1 MVSYEELGARI
12 IISFGDSGVFLTES
26 TLWGFVVAIVLAILG
41 IWLGSGLQK
50 VPKGKQVIAETI
62 VKFIYNFSDE
72 NLGKENR
79 RFAPYIGTIF
89 AFILVGSSLGVLG
102 LRPLTASLNV
112 TAALAA
118 LTFLLI
124 QISAIKT
131 HGVKGRLKEMC
142 EPYPFM
148 FPLEVIEACT
158 LPVSLALRLFGNIL
172 GGLIVVEL
180 WMHLMEYLSG
190 LICNVPFLRAVT
202 VLPINAFFDMF
213 EPVIQTY
220 IFTML
225 TMINLYT
232 AIKVTE
238 AHAQVAHTGESKAK
252 KKFKKEKEDILTE
265 V

>member
-1 MVSYEELGARI
+1 MVSYDELGARI
-12 IISFGDSGVFLTES
+12 IISFGDGSVFITES
-26 TLWGFVVAIVLAILG
+26 TLWGLIVAAILAVLG
-41 IWLGSGLQK
+41 IWLGSGLEK
-50 VPKGKQVIAETI
+50 IPKGKQVIAEFI
-62 VKFIYNFSDE
+62 VGWLYKFTDA

-79 RFAPYIGTIF
+79 GYAPYIGTIF
-89 AFILVGSSLGVLG
+89 GFILLGSSLGIFG
-102 LRPLTASLNV
+102 IRPITGSLNV
-112 TAALAA
+112 TAALAV

-124 QISAIKT
+124 QSSAIRT
-131 HGVKGRLKEMC
+131 HGVKGRIKEMC

-180 WMHLMEYLSG
+180 WMHLMEYLSS
-190 LICNVPFLRAVT
+190 LVCNVPFLRAVT

-220 IFTML
+220 IFTLL

-238 AHAQVAHTGESKAK
+238 SHGQLAQGNRK
-252 KKFKKEKEDILTE
+252 
-265 V
+265 

>member
-1 MVSYEELGARI
+1 MVSYDELGARI
-12 IISFGDSGVFLTES
+12 IISFGDGSVFITES
-26 TLWGFVVAIVLAILG
+26 TLWGLIVAAILAVLG
-41 IWLGSGLQK
+41 IWLGSGLEK
-50 VPKGKQVIAETI
+50 IPKGKQVIAEFI
-62 VKFIYNFSDE
+62 VGWLYKFTDA

-79 RFAPYIGTIF
+79 GYAPYIGTIF
-89 AFILVGSSLGVLG
+89 GFILLGSSLGIFG
-102 LRPLTASLNV
+102 IRPITASLNV
-112 TAALAA
+112 TAALAV

-124 QISAIKT
+124 QSSAIRT
-131 HGVKGRLKEMC
+131 HGVKGRIKEMC

-158 LPVSLALRLFGNIL
+158 LPMSLALRLFGNIL

-180 WMHLMEYLSG
+180 WMHLMEYLSS
-190 LICNVPFLRAVT
+190 LVCNVPFLRAVT

-220 IFTML
+220 IFTLL

-238 AHAQVAHTGESKAK
+238 SHGQLAQGNRK
-252 KKFKKEKEDILTE
+252 
-265 V
+265 

>member
-1 MVSYEELGARI
+1 MVSYDELGARI
-12 IISFGDSGVFLTES
+12 IISFGDGSVFITES
-26 TLWGFVVAIVLAILG
+26 TLWGLIVAAILAVLG
-41 IWLGSGLQK
+41 IWLGSGLEK
-50 VPKGKQVIAETI
+50 IPKGKQVIAEFI
-62 VKFIYNFSDE
+62 VGWLYKFTDA

-79 RFAPYIGTIF
+79 GYAPYIGTIF
-89 AFILVGSSLGVLG
+89 GFILLGSSLGIFG
-102 LRPLTASLNV
+102 IRPITASLNV
-112 TAALAA
+112 TAALAV

-124 QISAIKT
+124 QSSAIRT
-131 HGVKGRLKEMC
+131 HGVKGRIKEMC

-180 WMHLMEYLSG
+180 WMHLMEYLSS
-190 LICNVPFLRAVT
+190 LVCNVPFLRAVT

-220 IFTML
+220 IFTLL

-238 AHAQVAHTGESKAK
+238 SHGQLAQGNRE
-252 KKFKKEKEDILTE
+252 
-265 V
+265 

>member
-12 IISFGDSGVFLTES
+12 IISFGDGSVFITES
-26 TLWGFVVAIVLAILG
+26 TLWGIIVAIILAVLG
-41 IWLGSGLQK
+41 IWLGSGLEK
-50 VPKGKQVIAETI
+50 IPKGKQVVAELI
-62 VKFIYNFSDE
+62 VGWIYNFCDQ

-79 RFAPYIGTIF
+79 GYAPYIGTIF
-89 AFILVGSSLGVLG
+89 CFILLGSSLGVFG
-102 LRPLTASLNV
+102 IRPITASLNV

-124 QISAIKT
+124 QTSAIRT
-131 HGVKGRLKEMC
+131 HGLKGRLKEMC

-148 FPLEVIEACT
+148 FPLEIIEACT

-172 GGLIVVEL
+172 GGLIVVDL
-180 WMHLMEYLSG
+180 WMYFMEWLSS
-190 LICNVPFLRAVT
+190 LICDVPFLRAVT

-225 TMINLYT
+225 TMLNLYT

-238 AHAQVAHTGESKAK
+238 SHGQLAHG
-252 KKFKKEKEDILTE
+252 KKE
-265 V
+265 

>member
-12 IISFGDSGVFLTES
+12 IISFGDGSVFITES
-26 TLWGFVVAIVLAILG
+26 TLWGIVVAAVLAVLG
-41 IWLGSGLQK
+41 IWLGSGLEK
-50 VPKGKQVIAETI
+50 IPKGKQAIAELI
-62 VKFIYNFSDE
+62 VGWIYNFCDQ

-79 RFAPYIGTIF
+79 AYAPYIGTIF
-89 AFILVGSSLGVLG
+89 GFILLGSSLGVFG
-102 LRPLTASLNV
+102 IRPITASLNV

-124 QISAIKT
+124 QTSAIRT
-131 HGVKGRLKEMC
+131 HGLKGRLKEMC
-142 EPYPFM
+142 QPYPFM

-172 GGLIVVEL
+172 GGLMGVDL
-180 WMHLMEYLSG
+180 WMYFMEWLSSH
-190 LICNVPFLRAVT
+190 ICDVPFLRAVT
-202 VLPINAFFDMF
+202 VLPVNAFFDMF

-225 TMINLYT
+225 TMLNLYT

-238 AHAQVAHTGESKAK
+238 SHGQIAQGSRE
-252 KKFKKEKEDILTE
+252 
-265 V
+265 

>member
-1 MVSYEELGARI
+1 MISYEELGARI
-12 IISFGDSGVFLTES
+12 IISFGDGSIFITES
-26 TLWGFVVAIVLAILG
+26 TLWGIVVAVVLAVLG

-50 VPKGKQVIAETI
+50 IPKGKQVIAELI
-62 VKFIYNFSDE
+62 VGWIYKFSDQ

-79 RFAPYIGTIF
+79 CYAPYIGTIF
-89 AFILVGSSLGVLG
+89 GFILLGSSLGIFG
-102 LRPLTASLNV
+102 IRPITASLNV

-124 QISAIKT
+124 QTSAIRT
-131 HGVKGRLKEMC
+131 HGLKGRLKEMC

-148 FPLEVIEACT
+148 FPLEIIEACT

-180 WMHLMEYLSG
+180 WMHFMEYLSS
-190 LICNVPFLRAVT
+190 LVCDIPFLRAVT

-220 IFTML
+220 IFTLL
-225 TMINLYT
+225 TMLNLYT
-232 AIKVTE
+232 AIKVAE
-238 AHAQVAHTGESKAK
+238 SHGQLAHDR
-252 KKFKKEKEDILTE
+252 KE
-265 V
+265 

>member
-1 MVSYEELGARI
+1 MVSYDELGARI
-12 IISFGDSGVFLTES
+12 IISFGDGSVFITES
-26 TLWGFVVAIVLAILG
+26 TLWGLIVAAILAVLG
-41 IWLGSGLQK
+41 IWLGSGLEK
-50 VPKGKQVIAETI
+50 IPKGKQVIAEFI
-62 VKFIYNFSDE
+62 VGWLYKFTDA

-79 RFAPYIGTIF
+79 GYAPYIGTIF
-89 AFILVGSSLGVLG
+89 GFILLGSSLGIFG
-102 LRPLTASLNV
+102 IRPITASLNV
-112 TAALAA
+112 TAALAV

-124 QISAIKT
+124 QSSAIRT
-131 HGVKGRLKEMC
+131 HGVKGRIKEMC

-180 WMHLMEYLSG
+180 WMHLMEYLSS
-190 LICNVPFLRAVT
+190 LVCNVPFLRAVT

-220 IFTML
+220 IFTLL

-232 AIKVTE
+232 AIKGTE
-238 AHAQVAHTGESKAK
+238 SHGQLAQGNRK
-252 KKFKKEKEDILTE
+252 
-265 V
+265 

>member
-1 MVSYEELGARI
+1 MVSYDELGARI
-12 IISFGDSGVFLTES
+12 IISFGDGSIFITES
-26 TLWGFVVAIVLAILG
+26 TLWGLIVAAILAVLG
-41 IWLGSGLQK
+41 IWLGSGLEK
-50 VPKGKQVIAETI
+50 IPKGKQVIAEFI
-62 VKFIYNFSDE
+62 VGWLYKFTDA

-79 RFAPYIGTIF
+79 GYAPYIGTIF
-89 AFILVGSSLGVLG
+89 GFILLGSSLGIFG
-102 LRPLTASLNV
+102 IRPITASLNV
-112 TAALAA
+112 TAALAV

-124 QISAIKT
+124 QSSAIRT
-131 HGVKGRLKEMC
+131 HGVKGRIKEMC

-180 WMHLMEYLSG
+180 WMHLMEYLSS
-190 LICNVPFLRAVT
+190 LVCNVPFLRAVT

-220 IFTML
+220 IFTLL

-238 AHAQVAHTGESKAK
+238 SHGQLAQGNRK
-252 KKFKKEKEDILTE
+252 
-265 V
+265 

>member
-1 MVSYEELGARI
+1 MVSYDELGARI
-12 IISFGDSGVFLTES
+12 IISFGDGSVFITES
-26 TLWGFVVAIVLAILG
+26 TLWGLIVAAILAVLG
-41 IWLGSGLQK
+41 IWLGSGLEK
-50 VPKGKQVIAETI
+50 IPKGKQVIAEFI
-62 VKFIYNFSDE
+62 VGWLYKFTDA

-79 RFAPYIGTIF
+79 GYAPYIGTIF
-89 AFILVGSSLGVLG
+89 GFILLGSSLGIFG
-102 LRPLTASLNV
+102 IRPITASLNV
-112 TAALAA
+112 TAALAV

-124 QISAIKT
+124 QSSAIRT
-131 HGVKGRLKEMC
+131 HGVKGRIKEMC

-180 WMHLMEYLSG
+180 WMHLMEYLSS
-190 LICNVPFLRAVT
+190 LVCNVPFLRAVT

-220 IFTML
+220 IFTLL

-238 AHAQVAHTGESKAK
+238 SHGQLAQGNRK
-252 KKFKKEKEDILTE
+252 
-265 V
+265 